1 MPYIFVFQCYGS
13 SNKKLMGVYL
23 QKSVLIF
30 FLTSL
35 LPLTLYINA
44 ELILVGVGLNEHVA

>member
-1 MPYIFVFQCYGS
+1 MLYLFVFQCYGS
-13 SNKKLMGVYL
+13 SKKKLMGVYL
-23 QKSVLIF
+23 QKSVIIL

-44 ELILVGVGLNEHVA
+44 ELILVGVGLNEQVA